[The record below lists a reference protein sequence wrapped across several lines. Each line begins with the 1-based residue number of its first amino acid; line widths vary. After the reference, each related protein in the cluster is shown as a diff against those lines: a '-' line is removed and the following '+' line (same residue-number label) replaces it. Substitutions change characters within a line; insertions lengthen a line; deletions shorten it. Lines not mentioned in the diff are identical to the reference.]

1 MLTSKYS
8 IGRAC
13 LLFADLFIPIE
24 PSPPKKAKNITDGTA
39 SNATEA
45 TKKAP
50 AKKKTA
56 AKAKETPKEEPATEG
71 GVDESD
77 FSKAVRVLT
86 SAKPTKKSVNRKV
99 DRNCR
104 GGLMYQVFGDWDCM
118 LNQTNIGQNNNKFY
132 VIQLLRYKW

>member
-1 MLTSKYS
+1 MF
-8 IGRAC
+8 
-13 LLFADLFIPIE
+13 FAFPVE
-24 PSPPKKAKNITDGTA
+24 PSPPKKAKTVTDGATA
-39 SNATEA
+39 KPAKA

-50 AKKKTA
+50 AKKKT

-86 SAKPTKKSVNRKV
+86 SVKPAKKSVNRKV
-99 DRNCR
+99 DRHCP
-104 GGLMYQVFGDWDCM
+104 GGGMYEVFGDWDCM

-132 VIQLLRYKW
+132 VIQLLRYKWWVISV